1 MSIEV
6 NTRKALFTSLKG
18 YCYLAGENDY
28 IEATEW
34 TNGEGWDIS
43 LTSKLGAQHISLT
56 DGELRALL
64 VLTSYEGDDS

>member
-6 NTRKALFTSLKG
+6 STRKALVTSLKG